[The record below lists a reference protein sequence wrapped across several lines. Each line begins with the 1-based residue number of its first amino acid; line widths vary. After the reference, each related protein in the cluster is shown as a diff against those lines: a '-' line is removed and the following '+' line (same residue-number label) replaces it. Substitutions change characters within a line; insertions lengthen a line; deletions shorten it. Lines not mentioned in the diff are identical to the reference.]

1 MLILSLNYGNYAL
14 KHEIEYWSI
23 ACQYKRL
30 QKLTGYGLFTELDH
44 SKWKQQR
51 RTISHAF
58 SNLNI
63 RHQIPI
69 LQQKL
74 MVMIQKFHE
83 KATTQQVVSNR
94 NIMQFS
100 NNDAVDWSW

>member
-1 MLILSLNYGNYAL
+1 MEL
-14 KHEIEYWSI
+14 KSDG
-23 ACQYKRL
+23 CQYVRL
-30 QKLTGYGLFTELDH
+30 QKLTGHGLFTELDQG
-44 SKWKQQR
+44 KWKQQR

-74 MVMIQKFHE
+74 KVMIQKFHQ
-83 KATTQQVVSNR
+83 KAATQEVVRKSDTLYCIDINHM
-94 NIMQFS
+94 IY
-100 NNDAVDWSW
+100 